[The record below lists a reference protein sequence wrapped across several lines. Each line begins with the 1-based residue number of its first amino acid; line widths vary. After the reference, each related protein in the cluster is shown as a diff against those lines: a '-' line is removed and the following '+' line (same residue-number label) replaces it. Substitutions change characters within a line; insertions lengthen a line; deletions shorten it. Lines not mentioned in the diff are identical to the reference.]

1 MKLSHWLLFFGLG
14 LAWGSSFLW
23 IKLALGEVG
32 PFNLVVWRLLFA
44 ILALL
49 TVIGIT
55 RPPFPKDRH
64 SWAALLTLG
73 IINTALP
80 FWLISW
86 SEQHIDSAVVS
97 VINSSVPL
105 FTMLIAHFA
114 LTDDRLTIQRAL
126 GLLVGFGGILILF
139 SRDLGNAQTTLIGQ
153 AAALLGAIFY
163 AISAVFIRRTLKGVS
178 PIVQALAPLFSA
190 EIFIVSAALL
200 NEGIQI
206 PQQPLTWLALIW
218 LGVVG
223 SCIAYLLYYRL
234 MHQIGPTRTTL
245 VTYLFPVFGVALGAI
260 FLSEPIDAHLL
271 GGSALIL
278 ASVAIVNR
286 S

>member
-32 PFNLVVWRLLFA
+32 PFNLVGWRLLFA

-49 TVIGIT
+49 LVVSIM
-55 RPPFPKDRH
+55 RPPLPKDRRI
-64 SWAALLTLG
+64 WGALFILG
-73 IINTALP
+73 VINTALP
-80 FWLISW
+80 FWLITW
-86 SEQHIDSAVVS
+86 AEQHIDSAVAS

-105 FTMLIAHFA
+105 FTMLIANFV
-114 LTDDRLTIQRAL
+114 LTDDRLTVQRVI
-126 GLLVGFGGILILF
+126 GLLVGFGGILLLF
-139 SRDLGNAQTTLIGQ
+139 SRELGSAQATLIGQ

-163 AISAVFIRRTLKGVS
+163 ALSAVFIRRTLKGVS
-178 PIVQALAPLFSA
+178 PMVQALVPLFSA
-190 EIFIVSAALL
+190 ETLIVSVALL
-200 NEGIQI
+200 REGVQV
-206 PQQPLTWLALIW
+206 PQQPITWLALIW

-245 VTYLFPVFGVALGAI
+245 VTYLFPVFGIVLGAI
-260 FLSEPIDAHLL
+260 FLAEPVDAYLL

-278 ASVAIVNR
+278 VSVAIVNR

>member
-1 MKLSHWLLFFGLG
+1 MKISHWLLFFGLG

-32 PFNLVVWRLLFA
+32 PFNLVGWRLLFA

-49 TVIGIT
+49 VVIGVS
-55 RPPFPKDRH
+55 RPPFPKDRRT
-64 SWAALLTLG
+64 WAALLILG

-80 FWLISW
+80 FWLITW
-86 SEQHIDSAVVS
+86 AEQHIDSAVAS

-114 LTDDRLTIQRAL
+114 LTDDRLTMQRVI

-139 SRDLGNAQTTLIGQ
+139 SRELGSAQATLMGQ

-163 AISAVFIRRTLKGVS
+163 ALSAVFIRRTLKGVS
-178 PIVQALAPLFSA
+178 PMVQALAPLFSA
-190 EIFIVSAALL
+190 EAFILSAALL
-200 NEGIQI
+200 NEGIQV

-245 VTYLFPVFGVALGAI
+245 VTYLFPVFGIALGAI

-286 S
+286 G